1 MALGAR
7 PRAAA
12 HGLSHK
18 RFRPAT
24 MPALRMANQP
34 DQVIDFGKVGFSEA
48 ENQVCAFL
56 SFTLSKGLAVW
67 FLGW

>member
-1 MALGAR
+1 
-7 PRAAA
+7 
-12 HGLSHK
+12 
-18 RFRPAT
+18 